1 MAVKSIEIVEFAMAI
16 LTQET
21 SAQRAERLKAKKNPW
36 DCIDELRRFAADGY
50 AAVPEEWRGT
60 YLRWWGV
67 YPQGDGQGV
76 LGGKGGVGR
85 TVPYFMVR
93 IRIPNGLLYSHQL
106 RTIAGIAD
114 EFGRGQADITVRHNV
129 QLHWITAEALPVI
142 FERLWRSRLTTMS
155 ACGDDARNITG
166 CPLAGVDEEEI
177 CDASPLVLRSTDL
190 LVGNPEFYNL
200 PRKYKICVTG
210 CRSWCCY
217 PEINDVALTATPRR
231 RGADEEIGFSLRV
244 AGALSAEPFLARKL
258 NVFVRWNQVTDVV
271 LGITRIFRDSD
282 VLREHRERARMKYLF
297 KRHGWTEE
305 RFQSE
310 LEQRIGYALDPA
322 EPEEVPGDVYR
333 DHVGV
338 HRQKQDG
345 YCYVGASVLR
355 GRVSTAQLYAAA
367 ELADRYASSELRT
380 TTMQNL
386 VIVNVPERNTS
397 ALCRDLGA
405 AGLPVEASAFRRGVI
420 ACTGTEFC
428 RLAITEVK
436 GFSRWL
442 VEELDARLP
451 GFDQHLKLNVTGC
464 PNSCGQHWIADI
476 GIEGKKVKIGGKFED
491 AYYFCVG
498 GSVGK
503 FASISRPVGY
513 RCPASEVPAA
523 IERLLRRYLET
534 REPGEDL
541 RPFLARHSND
551 QLRFWLAGTEV
562 EEAQRDPPRVRPP
575 AGCSV

>member
-1 MAVKSIEIVEFAMAI
+1 MVKRFS
-16 LTQET
+16 ET
-21 SAQRAERLKAKKNPW
+21 PAQRSERLKKAKNPW
-36 DCIDELRRFAADGY
+36 ECLEELRRFAAHGD
-50 AAVPEEWRGT
+50 AAVPDEWRAT

-67 YPQGDGQGV
+67 YPQGDGQGA
-76 LGGKGGVGR
+76 LGGRGGGER
-85 TVPYFMVR
+85 STGYFMLR
-93 IRIPNGLLYSHQL
+93 IRVPNGLLFSHQL
-106 RTIAGIAD
+106 RTISDIAE
-114 EFGRGQADITVRHNV
+114 EFGRGQADITVRHNF
-129 QLHWITAEALPVI
+129 QLHWITAEALPLI

-155 ACGDDARNITG
+155 ACGDDTRNITG
-166 CPLAGVDEEEI
+166 CPLAGLDAEEI

-200 PRKYKICVTG
+200 PRKYKISITG

-231 RGADEEIGFSLRV
+231 ADGVVETGFSLRV

-258 NVFVRWNQVTDVV
+258 NVFVRWNQVTDVI

-305 RFQSE
+305 RFQEE
-310 LEQRIGYALDPA
+310 LESRLGYSLDPA

-355 GRVSTAQLYAAA
+355 GRVSAAQLRSAAD
-367 ELADRYASSELRT
+367 LADRYASGELRT

-386 VIVNVPERNTS
+386 VIVNVPERNTA
-397 ALCRDLGA
+397 ALSRDLDA
-405 AGLPVEASAFRRGVI
+405 VGLPVEASSFRRGAI

-451 GFDQHLKLNVTGC
+451 GFDHHLKLNITGC

-476 GIEGKKVKIGGKFED
+476 GIEGKKVKVDGKFED

-503 FASISRPVGY
+503 FASIARPVGY
-513 RCPASEVPAA
+513 RCRAAEVPAA
-523 IERLLRRYLET
+523 IERLLRRYLEM
-534 REPGEDL
+534 REPREDL
-541 RPFLARHSND
+541 RLFLARHSNEE
-551 QLRFWLAGTEV
+551 LRFWLAGAEL
-562 EEAQRDPPRVRPP
+562 EEAKRDPPKGGAAVE
-575 AGCSV
+575 V